1 MMIRSLHRWFGL
13 VAALLLILLALS
25 GTALSLFPAADALRA
40 PSAASL
46 SVAELAARVKAAEPS
61 VEQIRRAPSGLITA
75 FYFKGDAPV
84 SAIVD
89 PATGKVEGNGDQS
102 SLQRFLTN
110 LHRSLFLDDTGR
122 IIAAA
127 GAFSM
132 LLLSC
137 TGLFLL
143 ARRAGGFR
151 QIFRPMRGGSAFTRL
166 HAVVSRLA
174 FPGLVLSCITA
185 LIMTASTFGYLPDG
199 AESPEFPAQVSGG
212 MGTDPA
218 SLPAL
223 KAIPVAS
230 LQSLSFPAEGDA
242 TDVFTVKT
250 DQGEGYVDQGTGAL
264 IGWSDANFADKANRL
279 VLALHTGRGMAWLGL
294 LLGISALSVP
304 FLGVTGLLGYVQG
317 RRGRGARSKAANKA
331 STIILVGSEGGTTWG
346 FAETLRAALE
356 AAGETAHVGALSS
369 FSPRLYAKARRV
381 ILMAST
387 YGDGEAPASS
397 AGFLT
402 RFEAEPVKPGLTLAI
417 LGFGDRSFAHYCG
430 FARDIAAVAEK
441 GGWPLALPFDTI
453 DRQSPQDFARWG
465 RSLSAALGLALEL
478 NHVPRPPRTFGLTLA
493 TRRDY
498 GASLQ
503 ANTAIL
509 RLQLPETSLW
519 QRLTGRGFPAFEAGD
534 LIGIIPDGSDLPRY
548 YSLASGSR
556 DGFVEICVRK
566 HPGGLCSGQLTSLEP
581 GQSIRAFIRKNPH
594 FRPQTNRRP
603 VILIGAGTGIGP
615 LAGFA
620 RANDRHQPMYLYFG
634 TRHPSVDA
642 LYAEELAG
650 WQAEGRLSGVATAF
664 SRATNPAYVQDIL
677 KADAGRLARLIA
689 AGGQVL
695 VCGGREMAAGVA
707 QVLSDVLAASGL
719 TIAGLKAEGRYAEDV
734 Y

>member
-1 MMIRSLHRWFGL
+1 MIRSLHRWFGL

-25 GTALSLFPAADALRA
+25 GTALSLFPATDALKA

-89 PATGKVEGNGDQS
+89 PATGKVAGNGDQS
-102 SLQRFLTN
+102 ALQRFLTN

-127 GAFSM
+127 GALSM
-132 LLLSC
+132 LLLAV
-137 TGLFLL
+137 TGLFLI

-151 QIFRPMRGGSAFTRL
+151 QLLKPMRGGSSATRL
-166 HAVVSRLA
+166 HATVSRLA
-174 FPGLVLSCITA
+174 FPGLVLSSITA
-185 LIMTASTFGYLPDG
+185 LWMTASTFGYLPDG
-199 AESPEFPAQVSGG
+199 AASPEFPASVSGATG
-212 MGTDPA
+212 IDLAT
-218 SLPAL
+218 LPAL
-223 KAIPVAS
+223 KAIPVDS

-250 DQGEGYVDQGTGAL
+250 DQGEGYIDQGNGAL

-279 VLALHTGRGMAWLGL
+279 VIALHTGRGMAWLGL
-294 LLGISALSVP
+294 LLGVSALAVP
-304 FLGVTGLLGYVQG
+304 FLGVTGLMGYAQG

-356 AAGETAHVGALSS
+356 AAGETAHVGALSG
-369 FSPRLYAKARRV
+369 FSPETYAKANRV

-387 YGDGEAPASS
+387 YGDGEAPAPA
-397 AGFLT
+397 AGFLA
-402 RFEAEPVKPGLTLAI
+402 RFAAMPVKHGLKLAI

-430 FARDIAAVAEK
+430 FAKDIAAVAQQR
-441 GGWPLALPFDTI
+441 GWPLVLPFDTI

-465 RSLSAALGLALEL
+465 RELSAALGLALEL
-478 NHVPRPPRTFGLTLA
+478 NHVQSPPKTFGLTL
-493 TRRDY
+493 TSRRDY

-509 RLQLPETSLW
+509 RLQLPERSLW
-519 QRLTGRGFPAFEAGD
+519 QRLTGAGFPAFEAGD
-534 LIGIIPDGSDLPRY
+534 LIGIIPEGSELPRY

-556 DGFVEICVRK
+556 DGFAEICVRK

-581 GQSIRAFIRKNPH
+581 GAEIRAFIRKNPH
-594 FRPQTNRRP
+594 FRPQANRRP

-650 WQAEGRLSGVATAF
+650 WQAEGRLSGVQTAF

-677 KADAGRLARLIA
+677 KADAARLSRLLA

-707 QVLSDVLAASGL
+707 QVLADVLAASGL

>member
-13 VAALLLILLALS
+13 VAAMLLILLALS
-25 GTALSLFPAADALRA
+25 GTVLSLFPAADALMA
-40 PSAASL
+40 KSAASM

-89 PATGKVEGNGDQS
+89 PQTGALSGSGDQS
-102 SLQRFLTN
+102 ALQRFMTS

-127 GAFSM
+127 GALSM
-132 LLLSC
+132 LLLSV
-137 TGLFLL
+137 TGLLLL
-143 ARRAGGFR
+143 ARRAGG
-151 QIFRPMRGGSAFTRL
+151 ILHVFRPMRGGSTATRL
-166 HAVVSRLA
+166 HGWVSRLA
-174 FPGLVLSCITA
+174 FPGLALSCITA
-185 LIMTASTFGYLPDG
+185 LWMSASTFGYLPDG
-199 AESPEFPAQVSGG
+199 AESPEFPATVSGNSG
-212 MGTDPA
+212 LDPA
-218 SLPAL
+218 QMPAL
-223 KAIPVAS
+223 QSIPVAS
-230 LQSLSFPAEGDA
+230 LQSLSFPVKSDA
-242 TDVFTVKT
+242 GDVFTIKT
-250 DQGEGYVDQGTGAL
+250 DQGEGYIDQGNGTL
-264 IGWSDANFADKANRL
+264 LGWQDANWADFANRL
-279 VLALHTGRGMAWLGL
+279 VISLHTGRGLASLGL
-294 LLGISALSVP
+294 ILGISALAVP
-304 FLGVTGLLGYVQG
+304 FLGVTGLLGYLQG
-317 RRGRGARSKAANKA
+317 RHGRSKPSRAAAKA

-356 AAGETAHVGALSS
+356 VAGETAHVGALSG
-369 FSPRLYAKARRV
+369 FSPRLYAKAQRI

-397 AGFLT
+397 NGFLA
-402 RFEAEPVKPGLTLAI
+402 RFVKEDVRPGLSLAV
-417 LGFGDRSFAHYCG
+417 LGFGDRSFPRFCG
-430 FARDIAAVAEK
+430 FAQDIARAADDR
-441 GGWPLALPFDTI
+441 GWPLILPFDTI

-465 RSLSAALGLALEL
+465 RTLSAALGLAFEL
-478 NHVPRPPRTFGLTLA
+478 NHVSKPPKTFALTLSS
-493 TRRDY
+493 RRDY
-498 GASLQ
+498 GATLQ

-509 RLQLPETSLW
+509 RLQLPQSTLW
-519 QRLTGRGFPAFEAGD
+519 QRITGRGFPAFEAGD
-534 LIGIIPDGSDLPRY
+534 LVGIIPEGSDLPRY

-566 HPGGLCSGQLTSLEP
+566 HPGGLCSGQLTTLEP
-581 GQSIRAFIRKNPH
+581 GKTIRAFIRKNSH
-594 FRPQTNRRP
+594 FRPKANRAP

-650 WQAEGRLSGVATAF
+650 WQTEGRLSGVQTAY
-664 SRATNPAYVQDIL
+664 SRASNPAYVQDIL
-677 KADAGRLARLIA
+677 RADAARLLRLIT

-695 VCGGREMAAGVA
+695 VCGGRDMASGVA
-707 QVLSDVLAASGL
+707 QALSDVLAASNM